1 MHTPPKAGPSC
12 KRTFSGSS
20 SNKES
25 GAATPKRCK
34 FKASPKAKIATQTGR
49 HTRAPK
55 VPPAKSKQAAK
66 SKEILTDT
74 DNEQLDKL
82 PPVPAAKGKERQY
95 IEILDDDEEDDAE
108 VAAKMKMPAIVVGK
122 KMKKVSPS
130 LHCIWSPPHLHPPVF
145 FQD

>member
-1 MHTPPKAGPSC
+1 MRTPPKAGPSR
-12 KRTFSGSS
+12 KHTFSGSS

-25 GAATPKRCK
+25 GAATPKRRK
-34 FKASPKAKIATQTGR
+34 FIASPKAKIATQTGR
-49 HTRAPK
+49 RTRAPK

-74 DNEQLDKL
+74 DNERLDKL
-82 PPVPAAKGKERQY
+82 PPITAAKGKERQY
-95 IEILDDDEEDDAE
+95 IEILDDDEDDAE
-108 VAAKMKMPAIVVGK
+108 EAAKKTLPAIIVGK

-130 LHCIWSPPHLHPPVF
+130 LHCVWSPPHLHPPVF